1 MEPNYSIGTIDNCQ
15 EFDSADAKA
24 ASDTLNV
31 YHTTKQENGHL
42 LSHEIMG
49 RAYGRTR
56 RDTIVD
62 IMQHEYELIKSSPPP
77 QGHLEL

>member
-31 YHTTKQENGHL
+31 YHTTKQENGYV

-49 RAYGRTR
+49 RAY
-56 RDTIVD
+56 
-62 IMQHEYELIKSSPPP
+62 S
-77 QGHLEL
+77 